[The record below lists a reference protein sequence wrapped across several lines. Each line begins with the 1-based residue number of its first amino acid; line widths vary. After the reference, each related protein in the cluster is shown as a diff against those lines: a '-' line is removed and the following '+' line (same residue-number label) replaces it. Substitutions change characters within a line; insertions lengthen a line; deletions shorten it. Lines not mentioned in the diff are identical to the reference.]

1 MAGVAAGLAESI
13 ARDSLS
19 TWTEATGVA
28 VQALV
33 LRRRADTAGRDN
45 AEAYATARRWL
56 AERADP
62 RATGRDAMLQ
72 AALLAAA
79 DALLVITAAAADCA
93 TLAAEIAAHC
103 RPELEADAAAAA
115 ELAATA
121 ARAAASLVDINLAL
135 TPSDTRRGGRGRS
148 CRRPSRNAA
157 ALGSVVAMAADGAGS
172 AVEVIAQSGERGG
185 GGGQSRRG
193 HRRARVIP
201 EARPKLG
208 VGRSR
213 SIADRSP
220 TVEGMST
227 AASIHA
233 AGAPPSA

>member
-1 MAGVAAGLAESI
+1 VTGAPEGFAELAAVLARTAPPAGAGVVAAGVAGVAAGLAESI

-62 RATGRDAMLQ
+62 RATGRDAMLR

-79 DALLVITAAAADCA
+79 DALVVITAAAADCA

-121 ARAAASLVDINLAL
+121 ARASASLVDINLAL
-135 TPSDTRRGGRGRS
+135 TPGDS
-148 CRRPSRNAA
+148 
-157 ALGSVVAMAADGAGS
+157 
-172 AVEVIAQSGERGG
+172 
-185 GGGQSRRG
+185 
-193 HRRARVIP
+193 RRAR
-201 EARPKLG
+201 ARAL
-208 VGRSR
+208 VQ
-213 SIADRSP
+213 
-220 TVEGMST
+220 T
-227 AASIHA
+227 AESECRRARERPDA
-233 AGAPPSA
+233 R